1 MFLACCFF
9 TCPSREPIFCYVLH
23 LLCAVHWCALG
34 LRLRLMFHTPS
45 PEPSRAEPRRE
56 AAVRCIVC
64 TRMFSSLLRH
74 FLRSSAA
81 FPSGLRRCFGNA
93 LATGTP
99 LSYEYFA
106 PSLLFF
112 CQYSV
117 QRTVLDILL
126 DSHWYSTL
134 NSVLAI
140 HIGTSH
146 EHKVPNLFRT
156 NRTARTAAS

>member
-74 FLRSSAA
+74 FLRSSARPVFGVA
-81 FPSGLRRCFGNA
+81 SATRLPLALRSLTSTSRRHYY
-93 LATGTP
+93 
-99 LSYEYFA
+99 SFA
-106 PSLLFF
+106 SIVYNVQYLTF
-112 CQYSV
+112 C
-117 QRTVLDILL
+117 
-126 DSHWYSTL
+126 
-134 NSVLAI
+134 
-140 HIGTSH
+140 
-146 EHKVPNLFRT
+146 
-156 NRTARTAAS
+156 